1 MRLEYDLYRLQ
12 AHLISY
18 IAHLRHLMALGQN
31 DSYSRFEYS
40 FAAKSSS
47 REKEG
52 IPLSVRS
59 LSLIPFKLLNEE
71 GMTNVMKME
80 EIIQWWRKNFSVR

>member
-1 MRLEYDLYRLQ
+1 MRLRYDLNRLQ

-31 DSYSRFEYS
+31 HSRSYLEYS
-40 FAAKSSS
+40 FAANSSS

-59 LSLIPFKLLNEE
+59 LSLIPFKLLNEV

-80 EIIQWWRKNFSVR
+80 EIIQWWRSNFTVR